1 MRKFQ
6 IAAAVA
12 FAVVLFAVAQQARA
26 QMTDTA
32 KATVPFPFMVGR
44 VLLPAGTYE
53 VVPDPIDPSVFEI
66 RSENG
71 AISAVATVLA
81 KDETDRRGDLQFK
94 FMNAGGRYYLTKI
107 DDGTG
112 DVSELSVP
120 DSVLRAIHAASRT
133 QK

>member
-1 MRKFQ
+1 
-6 IAAAVA
+6 
-12 FAVVLFAVAQQARA
+12 
-26 QMTDTA
+26 
-32 KATVPFPFMVGR
+32 
-44 VLLPAGTYE
+44 LPAGTYE